1 MSITSAP
8 HQYIDRRSGAVVSE
22 PVAGD
27 CFIRWLYEDIGRRK
41 PGWLFALTGQFMT
54 KLLAWFVFSAPFIKS
69 NVNGF
74 AKANGIALDDVLGDP
89 AQFKTRTQLFLR
101 KLDYEKHRPMPAN
114 EGVATSVGDAKLIA
128 FDLREPN
135 TLFIKNRFFDLPEFL
150 GNNNKWVKK
159 LEGGTC
165 LVFRLAP
172 PDYHWFHTPVAGII
186 EDQYLIDGHYYSVNP
201 RSIRAVSAVLSKN
214 ARQVVIIDS
223 DVDGGS
229 GLGSVAVIS
238 VAAQVIGGIAL
249 SYCEHLYDD
258 PVAPKPGMFVKRGLP
273 LGYFAPGSSTVVV
286 LFEKGR
292 AEVSPDIV
300 ELNRRENL
308 STLYTANIFGRTV
321 AEVGVRARQ
330 EVTKAQ
336 AKTT

>member
-1 MSITSAP
+1 MPITSAP
-8 HQYIDRRSGAVVSE
+8 HQYIDRQSGAVVSE

-27 CFIRWLYEDIGRRK
+27 RFIRWLYEDIGRRK
-41 PGWLFALTGQFMT
+41 PGLLNALTGQFMT
-54 KLLAWFVFSAPFIKS
+54 KLLAWFVFSAPFLK
-69 NVNGF
+69 NDVDGF
-74 AKANGIALDDVLGDP
+74 AKANGIALDDVLGDS
-89 AQFKTRTQLFLR
+89 AQLKTRTQLFLR
-101 KLDYEKHRPMPAN
+101 KLDYEKHRPIPSN
-114 EGVATSVGDAKLIA
+114 KGVAVSVADAKLIA
-128 FDLREPN
+128 FDLREQSS
-135 TLFIKNRFFDLPEFL
+135 LFIKNRFFDLPEFL
-150 GNNNKWVKK
+150 GNKNKWVEKF
-159 LEGGTC
+159 EEGTC

-172 PDYHWFHTPVAGII
+172 PDYHWFHTPVAGVI

-201 RSIRAVSAVLSKN
+201 RAIRSVSAVLSKN

-223 DVDGGS
+223 DVEGGS
-229 GLGSVAVIS
+229 GLGSVAVIP

-258 PVAPKPGMFVKRGLP
+258 PAQPKPGLRVKPGLP

-300 ELNRRENL
+300 ELNRREDL
-308 STLYTANIFGRTV
+308 STLYTADIFGRAV

-330 EVTKAQ
+330 EIAR
-336 AKTT
+336 AAME